1 MNSESV
7 RMNAIHHLQ
16 QSQKSLSASSGS
28 YSHPK
33 TKISF
38 FTSKMGF
45 FFLVPFLW
53 KSVIWELQKP
63 LGCPY
68 EVRIGQNLG
77 QSSFTAT
84 SERDADASGIISPL
98 KNQNFVFFI
107 EKWIFWS
114 TIFMKNGF
122 FFLRFKISKKNQ
134 KKKKKK
140 KNS

>member
-7 RMNAIHHLQ
+7 RMNAIHHFQ

-84 SERDADASGIISPL
+84 SEKHVGVSGTISPL
-98 KNQNFVFFI
+98 KNRNFVFFI

-122 FFLRFKISKKNQ
+122 FFYVSKSQ
-134 KKKKKK
+134 KKTKDKKKK